1 MNQTGLLWQ
10 ISNRE
15 ICQNGKYLIDK
26 TCQKMDY
33 WNMTLKELRKVNKL
47 TQKEAAL
54 LINIPYRT
62 YVRYEESGAS
72 KDSFKYQ
79 MLLRVLEEKTRIDE
93 EHGIVSI
100 DKIKE
105 LLIPILKSKKISY
118 CYLFGSYARGS
129 QKENS
134 DIDLLVDTDIT
145 GLDFLMLVEE
155 IRNTLHKKI
164 DLLRLKDLKSD
175 NPIVIE
181 ILKDGIRLL

>member
-1 MNQTGLLWQ
+1 MKSSWQ
-10 ISNRE
+10 INKKE
-15 ICQNGKYLIDK
+15 ICQYGKYVVDK
-26 TCQKMDY
+26 TCQKIDY

-62 YVRYEESGAS
+62 YVRYEENGAS

-79 MLLRVLEEKTRIDE
+79 MLLKVLEEKTRIDE

-100 DKIKE
+100 DNIKE
-105 LLIPILKSKKISY
+105 LLIPILKTKKISY

-134 DIDLLVDTDIT
+134 DIDFLVDTDIT

-175 NPIVIE
+175 NPIILE

>member
-15 ICQNGKYLIDK
+15 ICQNGKYVIDK
-26 TCQKMDY
+26 TCQKIDY
-33 WNMTLKELRKVNKL
+33 LNMTLKELRKQNNL

-54 LINIPYRT
+54 LVNIPYRT
-62 YVRYEESGAS
+62 YVRYEENVTN

-79 MLLRVLEEKTRIDE
+79 MILKVLEEKTKLDE
-93 EHGIVSI
+93 EHGILSI

-105 LLIPILKSKKISY
+105 LVIPILKMKNIKY
-118 CYLFGSYARGS
+118 CYLFGSYARGN

-175 NPIVIE
+175 NPIILE
-181 ILKDGIRLL
+181 ILKDGTRLL